1 MSMLSLTDLIRR
13 KESSPREDTGFDR
26 DGTFEHDIEA
36 ALELDVDDQFLA
48 QETPEDD
55 DPQPDFED
63 AAPEESPALPEDEEP
78 QTDVL
83 TPHAQAVMAA
93 FSVFEEANTA
103 TREELARIGKAF
115 TGIVTNYNL
124 GREFVERGRQ
134 EIQRASDLEHANQR
148 LSAENRRLLERTE
161 KQENTRARLE
171 DLLESSKRREA
182 RLIQDCDA
190 LRMNVSDL
198 RLEVIEARN
207 ANAAAEHARTEMH
220 MALAARTADVERVT
234 REVEAL
240 REKLAAVNAELD
252 ASQRRQAEAR
262 LKLEELHALHAAEV
276 NRYAELNGRAAA
288 GDKEILRLQKQ
299 CDATEAQLKETN
311 LALQTAEHDIWE
323 RDRRHQSELQSLRS
337 EIEQLSGRLRKF
349 AGEPG
354 DAYPGEDEASDDV
367 VPVIPLRS
375 RTKGRSANR
384 ADDEAA

>member
-55 DPQPDFED
+55 PQPDFED
-63 AAPEESPALPEDEEP
+63 VVPEEVAALPEDEEP

-115 TGIVTNYNL
+115 TGIVTNHNL
-124 GREFVERGRQ
+124 GREFIERGRQ

-161 KQENTRARLE
+161 KQEHTRARLE

-234 REVEAL
+234 REVEAQ
-240 REKLAAVNAELD
+240 REKLAAVNAELE

-349 AGEPG
+349 VGEPG
-354 DAYPGEDEASDDV
+354 DADPGEYDASDDL

-375 RTKGRSANR
+375 RTKGRPPR
-384 ADDEAA
+384 RTDDEAA